1 MIDGM
6 LMKTYYLYQNLP
18 KKLRELKAFS
28 NTLKEVA
35 PEPNKAYETH

>member
-6 LMKTYYLYQNLP
+6 LMKTYHLYQNLP

-28 NTLKEVA
+28 KALKEAA
-35 PEPNKAYETH
+35 PEPNKAYEIH